1 MELKI
6 KSTIQS
12 LLFVLDN
19 HRFLKRD
26 YPEIIDIIEN
36 YLDYEKIIIE
46 SAWKDG
52 YLIGKNGFTIENY
65 SNGKEYF
72 EEVYKVTNEDTIKEQ
87 L

>member
-1 MELKI
+1 MSIKS

-26 YPEIIDIIEN
+26 YPEVIEIIEN
-36 YLDYEKIIIE
+36 YLEMEKIHIA
-46 SAWKDG
+46 SAWNEG
-52 YLIGKNGFTIENY
+52 NWLAKNGFTSKDY

-72 EEVYKVTNEDTIKEQ
+72 EHVYEITNEDNIKSD
-87 L
+87 